1 MKLKTN
7 VFALRAT
14 RVAHFATGASLLAA
28 VAMALMPQTMQAQ
41 NLIIDNFATGG
52 GKVAATTGVQTVT
65 QTGTGIYGGF
75 RQITLTVQNG
85 LGVSTDPYQQPVQ
98 AQVRPSNSASDPS
111 ALLWS
116 VGYGATSRID
126 LYYSGSSTTENLNL
140 NLTGYDRLRVDFSGL
155 TGPLNFNI
163 AVTDINGIG
172 GICGLNLGP
181 SGYNSDAAKLT
192 VDFPLSLFS
201 VTTSGGTIDWSN
213 IDLIDIIFQGA
224 SNLAIS
230 EFLAIPNG
238 STIKPA
244 PFSCAPPAS

>member
-111 ALLWS
+111 SLLWS
-116 VGYGATSRID
+116 QGYGAVGRID
-126 LYYSGSSTTENLNL
+126 LEYGNPPATPLNL
-140 NLTGYDRLRVDFSGL
+140 NLTGYDRLRIDFSGL
-155 TGPLNFNI
+155 TDSLNFNI
-163 AVTDINGIG
+163 EAYDTNGVG
-172 GICGLNLGP
+172 GLCGLNLSA
-181 SGYNSDAAKLT
+181 SGSNGEARAFT

>member
-7 VFALRAT
+7 AFALRAT

-28 VAMALMPQTMQAQ
+28 VAMALMLQTMQAQ

-111 ALLWS
+111 HC
-116 VGYGATSRID
+116 
-126 LYYSGSSTTENLNL
+126 SGRSA
-140 NLTGYDRLRVDFSGL
+140 
-155 TGPLNFNI
+155 TGPLPGSTFTTAG
-163 AVTDINGIG
+163 AVLRRT
-172 GICGLNLGP
+172 
-181 SGYNSDAAKLT
+181 STLT
-192 VDFPLSLFS
+192 LP
-201 VTTSGGTIDWSN
+201 VTTGSGSI
-213 IDLIDIIFQGA
+213 
-224 SNLAIS
+224 LA
-230 EFLAIPNG
+230 G
-238 STIKPA
+238 
-244 PFSCAPPAS
+244 